1 MISTDKMKFAQENLQ
16 SIIAQAEEI
25 ILIVEHFR
33 KLQREGYH
41 FNIIGDN
48 RDNVVLYDSNLA
60 GKFYIKPVLIT
71 SPVDLTSRIV
81 YECRLE
87 EVEYSV
93 ATLRQMINLWDT
105 HQLISNHNNKSHD
118 IMCNIKSIQM
128 IDPCYSI
135 DEVEKAFFKYVNDL
149 KVKMKVFQ
157 IKQIGAD
164 EDDYRSL

>member
-1 MISTDKMKFAQENLQ
+1 MITTDKMKFAQENLQ
-16 SIIAQAEEI
+16 RIIAQAEETV
-25 ILIVEHFR
+25 LIVEHFR

-48 RDNVVLYDSNLA
+48 CDNVVLYDSNLA

-71 SPVDLTSRIV
+71 SPVDLSTRTV

-93 ATLRQMINLWDT
+93 ATLRQMFNIWND
-105 HQLISNHNNKSHD
+105 QIIANSNNKSHD

-135 DEVEKAFFKYVNDL
+135 DEVEKAFFKYINDL

-164 EDDYRSL
+164 EDD

>member
-1 MISTDKMKFAQENLQ
+1 MITTDKMKFAQEKIQ
-16 SIIAQAEEI
+16 PIIAQAEEI
-25 ILIVEHFR
+25 VLIVEHFR

-48 RDNVVLYDSNLA
+48 CDNVVLYDSYLA
-60 GKFYIKPVLIT
+60 GKFYIKPVPIS
-71 SPVDLTSRIV
+71 SPVDLSTRTV
-81 YECRLE
+81 YKCRFQ

-93 ATLRQMINLWDT
+93 ATLRQMANLWND
-105 HQLISNHNNKSHD
+105 QLKVNNRVSD
-118 IMCNIKSIQM
+118 IVCNIKSIQM

-164 EDDYRSL
+164 EDDY

>member
-1 MISTDKMKFAQENLQ
+1 MITNYTDRMKFAQEKMM
-16 SIIAQAEEI
+16 
-25 ILIVEHFR
+25 IVEHFR

-48 RDNVVLYDSNLA
+48 RDNVVLYDSNLG
-60 GKFYIKPVLIT
+60 GKFYIKPVPIT
-71 SPVDLTSRIV
+71 SPVDLSTRTV

-93 ATLRQMINLWDT
+93 ATLRQMANLWND
-105 HQLISNHNNKSHD
+105 QLIINKNRDRD
-118 IMCNIKSIQM
+118 IACNIKSTQM
-128 IDPCYSI
+128 INPLHSI
-135 DEVEKAFFKYVNDL
+135 EDVEKAFFKYINDL

-164 EDDYRSL
+164 EDDY

>member
-1 MISTDKMKFAQENLQ
+1 MKFAQEKMM
-16 SIIAQAEEI
+16 
-25 ILIVEHFR
+25 IVEHFR

-48 RDNVVLYDSNLA
+48 HDNVVLYDSNLG
-60 GKFYIKPVLIT
+60 GKFYIKPIPIT
-71 SPVDLTSRIV
+71 SPVDLSTRTV

-93 ATLRQMINLWDT
+93 ATLRQMADVWND
-105 HQLISNHNNKSHD
+105 QLIANNNNRDRD
-118 IMCNIKSIQM
+118 IVCNIKSTQM
-128 IDPCYSI
+128 LNPLHSI
-135 DEVEKAFFKYVNDL
+135 EDVEKEFFKYVNDL

-164 EDDYRSL
+164 EDDY

>member
-1 MISTDKMKFAQENLQ
+1 MITNYTDRMKFAQEKMM
-16 SIIAQAEEI
+16 
-25 ILIVEHFR
+25 IVEHFR

-48 RDNVVLYDSNLA
+48 RDNVVLYDSNLG
-60 GKFYIKPVLIT
+60 GKFYIKPIPIT
-71 SPVDLTSRIV
+71 SPVDLSTRTV

-93 ATLRQMINLWDT
+93 ATLRQMANLWND
-105 HQLISNHNNKSHD
+105 QLIVNKNRDRD
-118 IMCNIKSIQM
+118 IACNIRSTQM
-128 IDPCYSI
+128 INPLHSI
-135 DEVEKAFFKYVNDL
+135 EEVEKEFFKYVNDL

-164 EDDYRSL
+164 EDDY

>member
-16 SIIAQAEEI
+16 CIIAQAEEI
-25 ILIVEHFR
+25 VLIVEHFR

-41 FNIIGDN
+41 FNIIGDY
-48 RDNVVLYDSNLA
+48 RDNVVLYDSNLG

-87 EVEYSV
+87 EVEYSD
-93 ATLRQMINLWDT
+93 ATLRQNRL
-105 HQLISNHNNKSHD
+105 LVNRNNRDRD

-135 DEVEKAFFKYVNDL
+135 DEVEKAFFKYINDL

>member
-16 SIIAQAEEI
+16 RIIAQAEEI
-25 ILIVEHFR
+25 VLIVEHFR

-48 RDNVVLYDSNLA
+48 RDNVVLYDSDLA
-60 GKFYIKPVLIT
+60 GKFFIKPVPVT

-93 ATLRQMINLWDT
+93 ATLRQMFNIWND
-105 HQLISNHNNKSHD
+105 QIIANSNNKSHD

-164 EDDYRSL
+164 EDDY